1 MSFKKL
7 PVVTR
12 TVADR
17 YCGIAESTMS
27 YYYLDGGFYGK
38 QSLKSIRQV
47 LDEHLNDK
55 KLYTRDWI
63 LREYHEAGAIGCSG
77 SVCAIIFSNQTMLQG
92 ECEKEY

>member
-17 YCGIAESTMS
+17 YCEIAESTMS

-92 ECEKEY
+92 ECEKE